1 MHKENKT
8 LLIFV
13 LGFISSMAIIPII
26 EEAINII
33 LAWMEYFK
41 ILPSK
46 LVLKGNNEL
55 ADLQSETQ
63 EHDTYAIG
71 FDYPTH
77 EENDDYY
84 NE

>member
-1 MHKENKT
+1 MFG
-8 LLIFV
+8 I
-13 LGFISSMAIIPII
+13 ISSILIIPLI
-26 EEAINII
+26 EEFSNVL

-77 EENDDYY
+77 EETDDYY
-84 NE
+84 D

>member
-1 MHKENKT
+1 MNKDNKT
-8 LLIFV
+8 LLIFI
-13 LGFISSMAIIPII
+13 LGFISSMA
-26 EEAINII
+26 
-33 LAWMEYFK
+33 

-63 EHDTYAIG
+63 EHDIYAIG

-77 EENDDYY
+77 EETDGYY
-84 NE
+84 DE

>member
-1 MHKENKT
+1 
-8 LLIFV
+8 
-13 LGFISSMAIIPII
+13 MAIVPII
-26 EEAINII
+26 EEIVNIV

-63 EHDTYAIG
+63 EHNTYAIG
-71 FDYPTH
+71 FDYPILHMKKPMITMM
-77 EENDDYY
+77 NKIL
-84 NE
+84 